1 MTSLNRP
8 ARLNRTLLAVIGLAL
23 LGAGG
28 FALAT
33 SLGWLR
39 LLDRSQPLVP
49 GDDRPPTWV
58 LYVTVVAAVVLGLLF
73 LRWLAA
79 QAMRRPK
86 TRTWRLEDDPAHG
99 VTKLSADAAVAPFES
114 EIAAYPQVRSAD
126 ATLSGPQDRPTLL
139 VTVTAEPGTD
149 LSALREHIAADG
161 VARLKQALD
170 LAELPAVIEFR
181 IAAEAAVRVI

>member
-8 ARLNRTLLAVIGLAL
+8 ARLNRALLALTGLVL
-23 LGAGG
+23 LAAGG

-39 LLDRSQPLVP
+39 LLGRDQPLVP
-49 GDDRPPTWV
+49 GDDRPATWV
-58 LYVTVVAAVVLGLLF
+58 LYVTVVVAVVLGLLF

-79 QAMRRPK
+79 QVMRRPK
-86 TRTWRLEDDPAHG
+86 TQTWRLEDDPARG
-99 VTKLSADAAVAPFES
+99 VTKLAADAAVAPFES

-126 ATLSGPQDRPTLL
+126 ATLSGTPDRPTLL

-149 LSALREHIAADG
+149 LTALREHIVTDG
-161 VARLKQALD
+161 VARLRQALD
-170 LAELPAVIEFR
+170 LTELPTVIEFR
-181 IAAEAAVRVI
+181 IAAEAAARVI